1 MRELAI
7 LVAVLTLIGCAQND
21 KCLDNITSTP
31 EKSQTVFYASMPEC
45 NTRTYVEDNKYLRW
59 NAGDEITVFAGNSYN
74 SHWQFAGEDGANSG
88 KFNELEDSGFVTGT
102 PLDLTANYAIYPY
115 DENITITEAG
125 VVSLTLPAVQEY
137 NHTYANSFGAGT
149 NTMMAVTESTSDNF
163 LAFKNICGYL
173 KLKFYGNDVTVKSV
187 TVKGNNGEKIAGKAT
202 VSMAYGGEP
211 TITMGD
217 DATDTITIDCG
228 EGVALSND
236 AANPTT
242 FWVVI
247 PEITFEGGITI
258 EVTDINDQTFTKQT
272 TNAVPI
278 ENNLIQ
284 PMAALGVECAPAGP
298 ANNEIWY
305 TTTDNQPINL
315 DAQEDGI
322 NMFNQAAFKGVVQS
336 HSYTDGKGVI
346 KFDIPITQIGEGDQ
360 YTIGAPAFCR
370 YATLKSLTLPD
381 EIVDIAD
388 RSFVNL
394 PALEELTLPS
404 SLDLTQSTFRD
415 IYGGILFRCPSLKQ
429 IKGEYATKDGRAWIK
444 NNTMYVF
451 APAELTSYTVPNGV
465 TELEDDLFH
474 ECKNLKELL
483 LPQGLLIIG
492 DYAIRFCSGLETL
505 DIPQTVHTIGQCA
518 ISYCESLLELIIP
531 SSLTRL
537 EYDSL
542 SGNSSLTSLTLPD
555 GLTHISDYV
564 FDRLPQLNKIII
576 PSTVKYIGRCFDN
589 SAKNIYFLSTTPPTS
604 RDGIFLNGNSH
615 HHADT
620 RIYVPYGCGEL
631 YRAAWPTLT
640 DIIAEVNGPDDN
652 EIWYITSDGQPI
664 DINSDMFNATI
675 SSHQYINGKGVIVFS
690 KSITN
695 IEEYAFYNHKTLTSI
710 TMPNCI
716 TSIGAEAFAG
726 SGLMNFIFPKSLT
739 YIGYNALGGCPIST
753 IVCNVIGNIEI
764 GSDVDFYHYEGI
776 GHLPNLAK
784 VVGTHATSDNLCLII
799 NGHLAAFAGNNHSSY
814 TIPSSVR
821 YIDSYV
827 FNGCKMQSL
836 TLHSNVSV
844 WANAFYS
851 ANIDLITIPKGTFVS
866 DNGFY
871 GCYGKAYIDTE
882 TISGTS
888 DDTYGPYEYAFFS
901 EVTIGPNVKYIGE
914 SALCASV
921 IYCKPT
927 TPPSCWATPFS
938 DVTTIYVPRGHI
950 SAYKSA
956 SYWSEY
962 ANKMVEY

>member
-1 MRELAI
+1 M
-7 LVAVLTLIGCAQND
+7 VAVLTLIGCAQND

-125 VVSLTLPAVQEY
+125 VVSLNLPAVQEY
-137 NHTYANSFGAGT
+137 NHTYANSFGEGV
-149 NTMMAVTESTSDNF
+149 NTMMAVTKNTADNF
-163 LAFKNICGYL
+163 LSFRNLCGYL
-173 KLKFYGNDVTVKSV
+173 KLKFYGDDVTVKSV
-187 TVKGNNGEKIAGKAT
+187 TIKGNNGEKIAGKAT
-202 VSMAYGGEP
+202 VSIAYGSEP
-211 TITMGD
+211 TITMGG

-236 AANPTT
+236 AANPTI

-474 ECKNLKELL
+474 ECNNLKELL

-537 EYDSL
+537 EYNSL

-753 IVCNVIGNIEI
+753 IVCNVTGNIEI
-764 GSDVDFYHYEGI
+764 GSDVDLYHYEGI

-799 NGHLAAFAGNNHSSY
+799 NGHLAAFAGKNHSSY

-821 YIDSYV
+821 DIDSYV